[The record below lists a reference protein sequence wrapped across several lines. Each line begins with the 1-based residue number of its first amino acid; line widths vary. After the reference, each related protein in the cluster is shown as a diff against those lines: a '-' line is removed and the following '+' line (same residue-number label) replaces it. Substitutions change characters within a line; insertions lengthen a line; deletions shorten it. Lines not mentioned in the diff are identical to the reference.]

1 MTFSNE
7 EFKLL
12 AINIPFNDYSRIHSP
27 GESFFI
33 LIHKID
39 KEDLSNLCQYINNY
53 LKELDSSTSITLE
66 DCYNMT
72 QNLNLKEEE
81 KNIIYSLAKKC
92 LQDGLPL
99 GTKVINNNI
108 NTSDWIGHSI
118 YVAEV
123 CKILAKFSNLDN
135 KCAESIGLL
144 HDYGR
149 KFDHSF
155 NHTIKGFEELIN
167 LGLYSEAIGCLTHSF
182 LNGGRCSNNEPALEG
197 FYVDNNG
204 NPRWKK
210 NAYKDDLT
218 LFLENYR
225 YSPYDYLLNIA
236 DLTATGKGIVA
247 PHIRIKDIATRRVI
261 DKTNRGYFLCD
272 LINTLIKILN
282 KTNQNTENYQFIK
295 ATSDIDIKHIED
307 YLIQVSKVFYNTF
320 FSKNFENENKKNTLS

>member
-27 GESFFI
+27 EESFFI
-33 LIHKID
+33 LIHKTD
-39 KEDLSNLCQYINNY
+39 KEDLSNLCQYIINY
-53 LKELDSSTSITLE
+53 FKELDPSTSITLE

-81 KNIIYSLAKKC
+81 KNIVYSLAKKC

-118 YVAEV
+118 YVAEA
-123 CKILAKFSNLDN
+123 CKILAKFSNLDD

-167 LGLYSEAIGCLTHSF
+167 QGFHSEAIGCLTHSF
-182 LNGGRCSNNEPALEG
+182 LNSGRCSNNEPALEG
-197 FYVDNNG
+197 FYVDKEG
-204 NPRWKK
+204 NPKWHPNTK
-210 NAYKDDLT
+210 KDDLT
-218 LFLENYR
+218 LFLENYK
-225 YSPYDYLLNIA
+225 YSPYDYILNIA

-261 DKTNRGYFLCD
+261 DKKNRGYFLCD

-282 KTNQNTENYQFIK
+282 NNYLNTYNLQYIK
-295 ATSDIDIKHIED
+295 ATPDISLEKIEN
-307 YLIQVSKVFYNTF
+307 YLIEVSEIFYNHF
-320 FSKNFENENKKNTLS
+320 FVNNITNNKTLK